1 MELGAGVGVVGVV
14 LARCMRDYA
23 RACTTVEG
31 DMERQPARSRRLTL
45 TLQEKDD
52 DAVAN
57 LTGNLRRN
65 GVARRRAETTLVGHD
80 MLSDR
85 ECRTAAAA
93 GDEGRYSYDGDD
105 DAGVDVRVVKF
116 DWECRTNDEALRETK
131 PDLARSVYYSFALPP
146 VSNATRCRSTDRL
159 TDANPSDRLVQT
171 R

>member
-1 MELGAGVGVVGVV
+1 
-14 LARCMRDYA
+14 
-23 RACTTVEG
+23 
-31 DMERQPARSRRLTL
+31 
-45 TLQEKDD
+45 
-52 DAVAN
+52 
-57 LTGNLRRN
+57 
-65 GVARRRAETTLVGHD
+65 